1 MFYESIGF
9 PEGERYAFIF
19 FGAEAGVFGKRMNRK
34 GERVMRNK
42 KFAPLLLMALAVAL
56 TACGAENSRGSGS
69 VTEAQVRE
77 SAALSETAWEKDGGL
92 QEEEGQQK
100 PETRI
105 VTDVWN
111 RQVEIPCEVNS
122 IICLGSMA
130 PRFAAYLDV
139 VDRMVGAE
147 DSDIKQMS
155 VRYDYSPVYHDRLK
169 ELPSVGPGGG
179 SGENNG
185 YAEQIIGLSPDVI
198 LAGFDEAGAEELQR
212 QTGIPVVSVRYRTQG
227 FLDEGFYRA
236 MRVFAE
242 TVGAQERCEEVLAYA
257 DACREDLA
265 ERVKDVKDEEKQ
277 KAYTGAVTFNG
288 RHGFGFTY
296 VNFPAFTAVNGKNVA
311 DELLESRTGDA
322 AKAAAETGK
331 AYIGND
337 GFEVDLE
344 QIIRWDP
351 DIIFLDPGNM
361 DLVNDEYRN
370 NPDFFQS
377 LRAVREGKLYTMPS
391 TNAAGPNIT
400 YLLINAY
407 YAGIVLYPDQFA
419 DVVLEEKAGEIM
431 EQMLGA
437 DFFQEMEEGGLYY
450 GTIAIGG

>member
-1 MFYESIGF
+1 MRI
-9 PEGERYAFIF
+9 
-19 FGAEAGVFGKRMNRK
+19 KR
-34 GERVMRNK
+34 
-42 KFAPLLLMALAVAL
+42 FALLAAMALAVSL
-56 TACGAENSRGSGS
+56 TACGVGDSRGSGTAA
-69 VTEAQVRE
+69 TEAGDLSQTVQE
-77 SAALSETAWEKDGGL
+77 EGGGQESET
-92 QEEEGQQK
+92 
-100 PETRI
+100 RM

-111 RQVEIPCEVNS
+111 RQVEIPGKVET

-139 VDRMVGAE
+139 VDMMVGAE

-155 VRYDYSPVYHDRLK
+155 ARYDYSPVYHDRLK

-185 YAEQIIGLSPDVI
+185 YVEQIIGLAPDVI

-236 MRVFAE
+236 MRVFAD
-242 TVGAQERCEEVLAYA
+242 TVGAGERCEAVLSYV

-265 ERVKDVKDEEKQ
+265 GRVKEVPDGEKQ
-277 KAYTGAVTFNG
+277 RAYTGAVTFNG
-288 RHGFGFTY
+288 RHGFAFTY
-296 VNFPAFTAVNGKNVA
+296 VNFPPFTAVNAKNVA

-322 AKAAAETGK
+322 AKTAADTGK

-361 DLVNDEYRN
+361 DLVNEEYRN
-370 NPDFFQS
+370 HPDFFQS
-377 LRAVREGKLYTMPS
+377 LRAVREGHVYTMPS
-391 TNAAGPNIT
+391 ANAAGPNIT
-400 YLLINAY
+400 YLLINGY
-407 YAGIVLYPDQFA
+407 YAGSVLYPEQFS
-419 DVVLEEKAGEIM
+419 DIVLEEKAGEIM
-431 EQMLGA
+431 EEMLGA
-437 DFFQEMEEGGLYY
+437 DFFDEMQQGGLYY